1 MTKSLASIIA
11 QNIRVGEDEFT
22 GRNIKHRR
30 WMLGMTRDLLG
41 YKIGVTAEEVEEF
54 ESGARHIAAHELCE
68 IAVALG
74 VSTTALTN
82 GFETYAYEVEERAVA
97 SQSRDEASALLA
109 QVLATYERAQ
119 DAALRA

>member
-11 QNIRVGEDEFT
+11 QNIRVGEDKFT
-22 GRNIKHRR
+22 GRNIRHRR

-41 YKIGVTAEEVEEF
+41 YKIGVTAREIEEF

-74 VSTTALTN
+74 VPTAALTN
-82 GFETYAYEVEERAVA
+82 GFETYAYEVKDGAVA
-97 SQSRDEASALLA
+97 SQSHDEASRLLT
-109 QVLATYERAQ
+109 QVLTTYARAQ
-119 DAALRA
+119 DTALRA